1 MSALERWSRAKAE
14 APQGYIVM
22 VRDGDRYVTFC
33 MDALQCAGAL
43 GKRFT
48 RTGADGT
55 ITFGIPSDDVDK
67 YLSELLQ
74 CGKKVAIADPILARP
89 LGKGGAA

>member
-1 MSALERWSRAKAE
+1 MSALDQWKRGKAE

-55 ITFGIPSDDVDK
+55 ITFGIPSDDVYK
-67 YLSELLQ
+67 HLSELLQ
-74 CGKKVAIADPILARP
+74 CGKKVALADEVR
-89 LGKGGAA
+89 

>member
-1 MSALERWSRAKAE
+1 MSALDLWSRAKAE

-43 GKRFT
+43 GKRYT

-74 CGKKVAIADPILARP
+74 CGKKVAIADPILAKP
-89 LGKGGAA
+89 LGRKEA